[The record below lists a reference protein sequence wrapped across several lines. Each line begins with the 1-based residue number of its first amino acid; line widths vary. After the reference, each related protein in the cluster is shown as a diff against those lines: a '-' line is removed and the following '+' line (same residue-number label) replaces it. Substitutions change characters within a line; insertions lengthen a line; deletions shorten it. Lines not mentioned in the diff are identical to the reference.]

1 VQLQDL
7 NAFIAVASDRSFSKA
22 AKKLHRT
29 QPAISQAIRRL
40 EDELGD
46 KLFDRTSRNG
56 ALTEA
61 GALLQEHAT
70 RLLRYAS
77 EAEAA
82 VRELQ
87 QVRRG
92 RVVIGANEAAVH
104 SLLPIVDRFTREHPH
119 ARVEVRRVA
128 SRQIATELLERS
140 LDFGVLTFQPPD
152 KGLQSISLGHDEL
165 VMLANPTHRLAS
177 KKRVTIEEVGRE
189 IVIAHN
195 DPSPARERVLRV
207 YERRHA
213 PINIQIALPSLDGIK
228 RAVEMGLGVAAMRAR
243 RDRARSPGG
252 GQGAGA
258 ELSPLGQVRV
268 PEGGGAVEGGGGV
281 SGTGA
286 RESGGGEA
294 SGVHNKGT
302 GVITSS
308 RSRTA
313 NPSPLSQLLQ
323 TDPGVDRSRP
333 TCRRGTTRG
342 PPLAGRCRT
351 WRCRS

>member
-1 VQLQDL
+1 MQLQDL
-7 NAFIAVASDRSFSKA
+7 NAFVAVAQDRSFSKA

-61 GALLQEHAT
+61 GALLHEHAA
-70 RLLRYAS
+70 RLLRFAS

-104 SLLPIVDRFTREHPH
+104 SFLPIVERFAREHPH

-152 KGLQSISLGHDEL
+152 KGLQSISLGSDEL
-165 VMLANPTHRLAS
+165 VMLANPRHRLAS
-177 KKRVTIEEVGRE
+177 KKRVSIEEVGRE
-189 IVIAHN
+189 TVIAHN
-195 DPSPARERVLRV
+195 DPSPARDRVLRV

-228 RAVEMGLGVAAMRAR
+228 RAVEMGLGVAVLPRRVALAEIASGRLVAVKVPELSAQRHVRLVFRRA
-243 RDRARSPGG
+243 
-252 GQGAGA
+252 A
-258 ELSPLGQVRV
+258 ELSHAADAFLATVRQLA
-268 PEGGGAVEGGGGV
+268 PAVEKI
-281 SGTGA
+281 SEA
-286 RESGGGEA
+286 R
-294 SGVHNKGT
+294 
-302 GVITSS
+302 
-308 RSRTA
+308 
-313 NPSPLSQLLQ
+313 
-323 TDPGVDRSRP
+323 
-333 TCRRGTTRG
+333 
-342 PPLAGRCRT
+342 
-351 WRCRS
+351 